1 MSSKKERKKNSFF
14 QRILTVVFLGTF
26 FYSVYELGDIF
37 MDYYENRKVM
47 AEAQNIYEKSPM
59 EEQSQDGE
67 VRKQFKVLQQ
77 INQEIVG
84 WITMDDTQIN
94 YPIVQAKD
102 NDYYLFRNYKG
113 EDMRAGSIFMDYRN
127 DVKSQ
132 NRNTILYGHRMKD
145 GSMFGSL
152 KKMLDEDF
160 FMSHRKLYYDTLF
173 EGYDLEVF
181 SVYTTTTDFYYI
193 ETDFSSDTEYTSFL
207 EKIQEK
213 SLYKTDTKVTES
225 DQIVTLSTC
234 DYALDLEAGRL
245 VVHAK
250 LVKRH

>member
-1 MSSKKERKKNSFF
+1 MNSKNGRKKNSFF
-14 QRILTVVFLGTF
+14 QRILTIVFLGIF
-26 FYSVYELGDIF
+26 FYSMYELGGIF

-47 AEAQNIYEKSPM
+47 AEAQHIYKRSPM
-59 EEQSQDGE
+59 EEKSEDGE
-67 VRKQFKVLQQ
+67 VRKQFQDLQK
-77 INQEIVG
+77 INPEIVG

-113 EDMRAGSIFMDYRN
+113 EDMRAGSIFMDHRN

-173 EGYDLEVF
+173 EGYDVEVF

-193 ETDFSSDTEYTSFL
+193 ETDFENDAVYTSFL
-207 EKIQEK
+207 KEVQEK
-213 SLYKTDTKVTES
+213 SLYKTDTELTANDE
-225 DQIVTLSTC
+225 IVTLSTC
-234 DYALDLEAGRL
+234 DYALDPEAGRL
-245 VVHAK
+245 VIHAK
-250 LVKRH
+250 LVKRN

>member
-1 MSSKKERKKNSFF
+1 MSSTEKRKKNPFF
-14 QRILTVVFLGTF
+14 QRILTVVFLGIF
-26 FYSVYELGDIF
+26 FYSMYELGSIF

-47 AEAQNIYEKSPM
+47 AEAQEIYERSPV
-59 EEQSQDGE
+59 EEKAKDGE
-67 VRKQFKVLQQ
+67 IRKQFQDLQK

-102 NDYYLFRNYKG
+102 NDYYLYRNYKG

-132 NRNTILYGHRMKD
+132 TRNTILYGHRMKD
-145 GSMFGSL
+145 GSMFASL

-160 FMSHRKLYYDTLF
+160 FMSHRELYYDTLF

-213 SLYKTDTKVTES
+213 SLYKTDTKVTAS

-234 DYALDLEAGRL
+234 DYALDPEAGRL

-250 LVKRH
+250 LVKRQ

>member
-1 MSSKKERKKNSFF
+1 MSSEKERKKKNFF

-67 VRKQFKVLQQ
+67 VRKQFKALQQ

-152 KKMLDEDF
+152 KKMLDEESSCRIVNYITIHYLKDMILKCSRCIQQQLIF
-160 FMSHRKLYYDTLF
+160 ITLKRILAVIRNTHHFWRKF
-173 EGYDLEVF
+173 KKNRC
-181 SVYTTTTDFYYI
+181 I
-193 ETDFSSDTEYTSFL
+193 
-207 EKIQEK
+207 KRIQ
-213 SLYKTDTKVTES
+213 
-225 DQIVTLSTC
+225 Q
-234 DYALDLEAGRL
+234 
-245 VVHAK
+245 
-250 LVKRH
+250 